1 MQIFIKNLLG
11 NTIIIDINSTNTILD
26 IKNKIYE
33 KDEILPEYQRLTF
46 KGKELYDARTLEE
59 HDINNEDTIYLYLRL
74 IGGFLYLKTI

>member
-1 MQIFIKNLLG
+1 MQIFVKNLLG
-11 NTIIIDINSTNTILD
+11 NTIIIDINSNNTILD

-59 HDINNEDTIYLYLRL
+59 HDINNDDTIYLYLRL